1 MIKMS
6 LKQARLANFRL
17 GNLDKE
23 TMPFP
28 IPKGNFLAFLFL
40 FLFIY
45 YYYFWPQ
52 LTVLL
57 IIKLAT
63 FP

>member
-6 LKQARLANFRL
+6 PKQARLAYFRL

-28 IPKGNFLAFLFL
+28 IPKGNFLAFYLFFIFYFFIFL
-40 FLFIY
+40 FLASIDRF
-45 YYYFWPQ
+45 
-52 LTVLL
+52 VNN
-57 IIKLAT
+57 
-63 FP
+63 

>member
-6 LKQARLANFRL
+6 PKQARLAYFRL

-28 IPKGNFLAFLFL
+28 IPKGNFLAFIY
-40 FLFIY
+40 LFIY
-45 YYYFWPQ
+45 FYFWPQ